1 MNWPAGLHRSGCT
14 RAVLRTAP
22 LGPGEM
28 AVRFEDGA
36 PVVIANPS
44 ASSRLLRVLGYAD
57 RLAELQGA

>member
-1 MNWPAGLHRSGCT
+1 
-14 RAVLRTAP
+14 
-22 LGPGEM
+22 M